1 MKNKNQMT
9 PEQLTQARERAAKAR
24 EAKAFKRNNKDAG
37 LVKQRKPYTRKV
49 PTKSEVDS
57 YVVVLQEVNSALCV
71 ENENLKHHVV
81 QYKAVI
87 SYLESLIL
95 KKHDERPSV

>member
-1 MKNKNQMT
+1 MKTKDQMT
-9 PEQLTQARERAAKAR
+9 PEQLKQARERAAKAR

-37 LVKQRKPYTRKV
+37 LVKQRKPYTRKI

-57 YVVVLQEVNSALCV
+57 YVAVLQEVNSALCA
-71 ENENLKHHVV
+71 ENDSLKHKAI
-81 QYKAVI
+81 QYRAVI

-95 KKHDERPSV
+95 KKHDERSSI

>member
-1 MKNKNQMT
+1 MT
-9 PEQLTQARERAAKAR
+9 EEQLTQARERAAKAR
-24 EAKAFKRNNKDAG
+24 DAKAFKRKENDAGLDAG

-49 PTKSEVDS
+49 PTKSEIDS
-57 YVVVLQEVNSALCV
+57 YVAVLHEMNSALCS